1 MKKIIKTENAPQ
13 AIGPYSQAV
22 QISNSN
28 LLFLS
33 GQIPLNPKTME
44 IVGDTASEQCKQV
57 MDNITAVI
65 DAAGSGMS
73 NIVKTTIYLTD
84 MNDFASVNEMYATYF
99 DSNPPARA
107 TVEVSRLPK
116 DVKVEIE
123 AVVIIR

>member
-22 QISNSN
+22 QISNNN

-33 GQIPLNPKTME
+33 GQIPLDPKTME
-44 IVGDTASEQCKQV
+44 IVGNTASEQCKQV
-57 MDNITAVI
+57 MDNITAVVG
-65 DAAGSGMS
+65 AAGSDMS
-73 NIVKTTIYLTD
+73 DIVKTTIYLCN

-123 AVVIIR
+123 AIVIVR

>member
-44 IVGDTASEQCKQV
+44 IVGNTASEQCKQV

-65 DAAGSGMS
+65 DAAGSDMS

>member
-22 QISNSN
+22 QISDGN

-44 IVGDTASEQCKQV
+44 IVGNTASEQCKQV

-65 DAAGSGMS
+65 DAAGSDMS

-107 TVEVSRLPK
+107 TIEVSRLPK

-123 AVVIIR
+123 AIVIIR